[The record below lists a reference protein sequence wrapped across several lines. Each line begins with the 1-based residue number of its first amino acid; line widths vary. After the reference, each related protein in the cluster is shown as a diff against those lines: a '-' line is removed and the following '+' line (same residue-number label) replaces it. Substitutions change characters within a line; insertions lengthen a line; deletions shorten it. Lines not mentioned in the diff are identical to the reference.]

1 MTPFFTTKPTRRAVA
16 GSLRAPTDLATCVP
30 DVCAVPSV
38 STGMTAP
45 TLARLVTLLALLQL
59 RAQPA
64 HAEADTYNATAWL
77 RLARRGFCGLTDA
90 GEEGD
95 CQFGDS
101 GSFGR
106 VASSTWATAADSC
119 LER

>member
-1 MTPFFTTKPTRRAVA
+1 MCNFTKGERYHWSV
-16 GSLRAPTDLATCVP
+16 LLAR
-30 DVCAVPSV
+30 
-38 STGMTAP
+38 STGMTAA
-45 TLARLVTLLALLQL
+45 TLARLVPLLALLQL

-64 HAEADTYNATAWL
+64 HAEADTHNATAWL

-95 CQFGDS
+95 CRFGDS

-106 VASSTWATAADSC
+106 VASSAWATAADSC